1 MTARWMRNRI
11 GWAASN
17 RPDDPEGRWDEA
29 LRQALR
35 QRRAPA
41 MGHRGDIATAT
52 KALASRGHC
61 CQRRGRGRKRLAR
74 HVGALAP
81 VCQ

>member
-1 MTARWMRNRI
+1 MKHFGRLCAVSAARLP
-11 GWAASN
+11 WAT
-17 RPDDPEGRWDEA
+17 
-29 LRQALR
+29 
-35 QRRAPA
+35 
-41 MGHRGDIATAT
+41 RGDIATAT

-61 CQRRGRGRKRLAR
+61 CQRRGWARERLAR